1 MMNAVSGSHDEAM
14 KKSSTRLQGTLY
26 IETMGQHLAP
36 QSWSVVFLHQF
47 CNCNSYDIVKVDTH
61 REHTSSTNGLPTL
74 QLPSDLL
81 SCLVKRSELPDV
93 VKNCELPVLVESSGL
108 VCYSG
113 ICTVLRRLVMDTDAQ
128 DPASNLI
135 ALLVGTS
142 NWNFYSDLTIYRDL
156 LTLFIFF
163 LDVSL
168 NNDIQLSSG

>member
-1 MMNAVSGSHDEAM
+1 MKEMSESCDEALNE
-14 KKSSTRLQGTLY
+14 SSTRLQGTLY
-26 IETMGQHLAP
+26 IKTVGQRLAP

-47 CNCNSYDIVKVDTH
+47 CTCNCYNIVKVDTH
-61 REHTSSTNGLPTL
+61 RKHTDSTNRLATL
-74 QLPSDLL
+74 QLPSDTL
-81 SCLVKRSELPDV
+81 SCLVKWSELPDV

-135 ALLVGTS
+135 ALLVGTN
-142 NWNFYSDLTIYRDL
+142 NWNFYSDLAIYCNL
-156 LTLFIFF
+156 LTLFIFS

-168 NNDIQLSSG
+168 NYDIQLSSC